1 MKSMTGYGEA
11 SRTVRGTRIS
21 VQARSLNHRHLDL
34 QLRVPREYLSFEEEI
49 RKTVRE
55 KISRGRIE
63 LFINRYPE
71 KGRARRL
78 EMDAELLEQYLA
90 SLRQAKRKFKL
101 AGDPELS
108 LLSTLPDLFH
118 VREIEGDAAAERQGL
133 FAALANALRKLEA
146 SRQREGRQLKT
157 DMQAQI
163 RHLTRIA
170 AALADRAQETLSRI
184 QRPSPPARNGENF
197 VRAENGGTDSL
208 GVILKGD
215 INEEVV
221 RLKSHVEALGSVL
234 QEQEPVG
241 KKIDFLL
248 QEVQRELNTI
258 SSKVPQLPVVQ
269 LVLEGKERVEKI
281 REQTQNIE

>member
-11 SRTVRGTRIS
+11 SRTVRGTKIS
-21 VQARSLNHRHLDL
+21 VQVRSLNHRHLDL

-49 RKTVRE
+49 RKLVRE
-55 KISRGRIE
+55 KISRGRID

-71 KGRARRL
+71 KGRARKL
-78 EMDAELLEQYLA
+78 EMDAELLGQYLT

-101 AGDPELS
+101 AGDPEVS

-118 VREIEGDAAAERQGL
+118 VREVEGDAAAERLGL
-133 FAALANALRKLEA
+133 FGALANALRKLEA
-146 SRQREGRQLKT
+146 SREREGRQLKT
-157 DMQAQI
+157 DMQSQI

-170 AALADRAQETLSRI
+170 IALAVRAEEMVNRI
-184 QRPSPPARNGENF
+184 QRPPAPRERRELRSRGRR
-197 VRAENGGTDSL
+197 RAELL
-208 GVILKGD
+208 GVILKG
-215 INEEVV
+215 ISTRKLCGSKATWRRWARYFKKRAGGEE
-221 RLKSHVEALGSVL
+221 S
-234 QEQEPVG
+234 
-241 KKIDFLL
+241 DFML

-258 SSKVPQLPVVQ
+258 SSKVPQLVVVQ